1 MEANPKEIKGFTLI
15 ELLVVIGIVAIIS
28 AVTLLTLN
36 PAELLKQSRDSNRI
50 SDLSTLKSAISFY
63 LADVLSPSLV
73 SSSQSY
79 GGCYMS
85 MDNAASTTGNCG
97 GFMQKTYFTNVTSA
111 SRSVDSTGWLPI
123 NFNLI
128 SARSP
133 LSGLPVDPV
142 NEPPYYYAY
151 AASTTPTLVYKIVA
165 DMESIKFSQNGKSDV
180 ESRDGG
186 PFDWYLE
193 VGSDPGLDL

>member
-1 MEANPKEIKGFTLI
+1 METNLKKVKGFTLI
-15 ELLVVIGIVAIIS
+15 ELLVVIGIVAIVS

-50 SDLSTLKSAISFY
+50 SDLATLKSAISFY
-63 LADVLSPSLV
+63 LADVITPDIA
-73 SSSQSY
+73 SSSPYRY

-85 MDNAASTTGNCG
+85 ADIATSTRCG
-97 GFMQKTYFTNVTSA
+97 GFFQLTYFTNVTGTK
-111 SRSVDSTGWLPI
+111 RDVDGTGWLPV

-133 LSGLPVDPV
+133 ISNLPVDPV
-142 NEPPYYYAY
+142 NTSPYYYAY

-165 DMESIKFSQNGKSDV
+165 NMESIKFAQNGKSDV